1 MTRLE
6 IFYQVFPREAID
18 TILTLT
24 NEKLARGRSK
34 KLTEGELIRFI
45 GLIILATRFEFGSR
59 RELWSQT
66 KKTKYEE
73 APAFG
78 RTGMSRNRF
87 DQIWSALT
95 FSNQENPKPAG
106 LSWEDHRWQLI
117 DDSISIFNRHRATYY
132 HPSERICVDESISRW
147 YGLGGSW
154 IDVGLPTY
162 VAMERKPENGCEIQ
176 NCCDG
181 KSGIMLQ
188 LRVVKS
194 AVEDNAGDN
203 DVNHG
208 TYILLELV
216 KPWWNKSRR
225 IVCADSYFSSVQTA
239 VHCKAKGLEYI
250 GVVKTAT
257 RSYPMHYL
265 SRVPLTDRGRH
276 HVVVN
281 KENGEVQMVAFVWVD
296 RERRYFISNSSSLEP
311 GTTIERQRWCQLDG
325 PEGGAARTTT
335 LTDQPKCVELYYSSC
350 AMIDRH
356 NRCRQDSL
364 GIEKKLGTLDWDR
377 RVNLSILSMYIV
389 DSWLTW
395 RHLQDACRE
404 DMERDDQGAFYS
416 RLAEEMIDNN
426 IDSRARR
433 NRSSPASG
441 DRQQQQII
449 SPTLVKTNRVKK
461 RTVEGEK
468 VTTSHTQ
475 QGYCKVCNKKVT
487 TICSGCLESSGK
499 EYFFCNPV
507 NTNRNCFAQH
517 KLEEH

>member
-1 MTRLE
+1 
-6 IFYQVFPREAID
+6 
-18 TILTLT
+18 
-24 NEKLARGRSK
+24 
-34 KLTEGELIRFI
+34 
-45 GLIILATRFEFGSR
+45 
-59 RELWSQT
+59 
-66 KKTKYEE
+66 
-73 APAFG
+73 
-78 RTGMSRNRF
+78 
-87 DQIWSALT
+87 
-95 FSNQENPKPAG
+95 
-106 LSWEDHRWQLI
+106 
-117 DDSISIFNRHRATYY
+117 
-132 HPSERICVDESISRW
+132 
-147 YGLGGSW
+147 
-154 IDVGLPTY
+154 
-162 VAMERKPENGCEIQ
+162 
-176 NCCDG
+176 
-181 KSGIMLQ
+181 MLQ

-216 KPWWNKSRR
+216 KPWWNKSRLV
-225 IVCADSYFSSVQTA
+225 ICADSYFSSVQTA

-311 GTTIERQRWCQLDG
+311 GMTIERQRWRQLDG

-377 RVNLSILSMYIV
+377 RVILSILSMYIV

-433 NRSSPASG
+433 NRSSPAHG

-517 KLEEH
+517 KLEEY